1 MSVESLQLPLALIGW
16 LFTLVS
22 IAALAL
28 SVVLIGALLKS
39 GAHGQRML
47 SYSFVNDFVLA
58 GIWVLGLAGGIG
70 VLKLAPWG
78 RYLLELFCWAL
89 IVLAPLSAA
98 TRMYALKQG
107 EHDAPVNWLGAIAGV
122 ILVIVPILVI
132 CAATIVTL
140 RSPEAQ
146 RLFGGN

>member
-1 MSVESLQLPLALIGW
+1 MNLDFLLLPLPLIGW

-22 IAALAL
+22 LAALAL
-28 SVVLIGALLKS
+28 SVVLIGTLLKS
-39 GAHGQRML
+39 GEHGRRL
-47 SYSFVNDFVLA
+47 LGYSFINDLMLA
-58 GIWVLGLAGGIG
+58 VIWILGLIGGIG

-98 TRMYALKQG
+98 SRIYALKSSESG
-107 EHDAPVNWLGAIAGV
+107 APPVNWFGAISGV
-122 ILVIVPILVI
+122 MLVVVPILVI

-140 RSPEAQ
+140 RAPETL
-146 RLFGGN
+146 RLFGG